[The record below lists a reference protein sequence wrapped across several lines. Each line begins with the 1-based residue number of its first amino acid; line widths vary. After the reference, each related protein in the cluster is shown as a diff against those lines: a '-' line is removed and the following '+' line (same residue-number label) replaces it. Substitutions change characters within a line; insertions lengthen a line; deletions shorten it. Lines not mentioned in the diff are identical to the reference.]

1 VQIGSAIYVEPT
13 RRLPSPGGSE
23 TVAFRPRA
31 AALRR
36 RPGGFE
42 GVGEEP
48 NAADYQIATAVRV
61 FLAYDDLRH
70 AAAGR
75 PAADLAARLLPS
87 YPEPI
92 PSALPAQWLA
102 PLSR

>member
-1 VQIGSAIYVEPT
+1 
-13 RRLPSPGGSE
+13 
-23 TVAFRPRA
+23 
-31 AALRR
+31 
-36 RPGGFE
+36 
-42 GVGEEP
+42 
-48 NAADYQIATAVRV
+48 V
-61 FLAYDDLRH
+61 FLAYDNLRH

-102 PLSR
+102 PLGR